1 MKKISFYVGKKN
13 FITFAVASVILLYAI
28 YAFSDNVIYFFSND
42 TPIDLGDALEL
53 NNDAFAKVKDG
64 DYVQIKGITSVQGG
78 NIKKGVTGERHVVYY
93 LNGSSRFIIDSA
105 VTDEDS
111 FSGPHYRTVKG
122 RAFAFKTNSRA
133 AKMQAFFA
141 NSLFLDMKDDG
152 FFIEDGVIPRSDY
165 AGLFMFAFFA
175 LLMILNI
182 VFFIKPMKRETRQED
197 IDRELDALFDSGAD
211 DGREE
216 Q

>member
-13 FITFAVASVILLYAI
+13 YITFIIASLILLYAI
-28 YAFSDNVIYFFSND
+28 YSFSDNVIYFFSND

-53 NNDAFAKVKDG
+53 NTENFAKVKDG

-93 LNGSSRFIIDSA
+93 LNGSSKFIIDSA

-122 RAFAFKTNSRA
+122 RAFAFKTNSKA
-133 AKMQAFFA
+133 AKMQSFFA
-141 NSLFLDMKDDG
+141 NSLFLEMKDDG
-152 FFIEDGVIPRSDY
+152 FFVEDGVVPGTDF
-165 AGLFMFAFFA
+165 AGLFMFAFFTV
-175 LLMILNI
+175 LMILNI
-182 VFFIKPMKRETRQED
+182 VFFIKPMKRETSQEE
-197 IDRELDALFDSGAD
+197 IDREIDAL
-211 DGREE
+211 
-216 Q
+216 

>member
-78 NIKKGVTGERHVVYY
+78 NINKGVTGERHVVYY

-152 FFIEDGVIPRSDY
+152 FFIEDGVIPRTDY